1 MIRNF
6 FCSHLLLVLV
16 WTDAET
22 LRVAEGA
29 NGAIVEARIAD
40 AIIAE
45 VRMLMLQFMNL
56 HFKSFKFS
64 GP

>member
-6 FCSHLLLVLV
+6 FCSHILCVLV

-22 LRVAEGA
+22 LGVAQGA

-40 AIIAE
+40 AI
-45 VRMLMLQFMNL
+45 LQV
-56 HFKSFKFS
+56 
-64 GP
+64 